1 LRFTIPLRALAVIL
15 FTFVLMGNFAHDTI
29 VPDHASNLP
38 KKEQVAL
45 MFDQIAPKYDFLNRF
60 LSAGIDISWRKKALS
75 LLKKKNPE
83 TILDVATGTADLAI
97 MASKIL
103 APKKIIGIDISDGM
117 LSFGRQKIAT
127 QGLSTIIELQSG
139 DSEAIHFPDESFDA
153 VTVSFGVRNFQN
165 LEKGIAEIFRVLKK
179 NGTLVVL
186 EFSKP
191 KLPLVKQFYNLYM
204 NVVTPGMGGLF
215 SKNRNAYQYL
225 NESVQKFPE
234 GKAFTAVL
242 ENAGFQKTNIKTLS
256 FGICTIYT
264 GEK

>member
-1 LRFTIPLRALAVIL
+1 
-15 FTFVLMGNFAHDTI
+15 MGNFAHDTI
-29 VPDHASNLP
+29 VPDQASKLP

-75 LLKKKNPE
+75 LLKSKNPQH
-83 TILDVATGTADLAI
+83 ILDVATGTADLAI
-97 MASKIL
+97 MASKQL
-103 APKKIIGIDISDGM
+103 NPKKIIGIDISEGM
-117 LSFGRQKIAT
+117 LSYGRQKITADNLET
-127 QGLSTIIELQSG
+127 VIELQTG
-139 DSEAIHFPDESFDA
+139 DSESIQFPDESFDA

-165 LEKGIAEIFRVLKK
+165 LEKGIGEIFRVLRKD
-179 NGTLVVL
+179 GMLVVL

-191 KLPLVKQFYNLYM
+191 KLPLIKQLYSLYM

-225 NESVQKFPE
+225 NDSVQKFPE
-234 GKAFTAVL
+234 GKAFQSVL
-242 ENAGFQKTNIKTLS
+242 EKAGFQKTNIKTLS